1 MRPQHIALALLMVA
15 VWGTN
20 FVVIKLGLR
29 DFPPLLFA
37 ALRFLFSA
45 IPFVFF
51 IRRPNVAWR
60 WLCAYGLFLGVGQF
74 GLLFYAMRSDI
85 SPGLASLVIQ
95 MQVFFTIGLS
105 MVLFNEPVRMS
116 TIAGT
121 LLAAAGLCVIAWH
134 LDASLTPKGLV
145 AVLLAAFCWA
155 CANVVVKK
163 AASQGAERFNMLAFV
178 VWSSAF
184 AIAPLLLMSLA
195 LEGAG
200 ADWQALLSAGGDAWA
215 AVAWQVLGNAL
226 FGFAVWS
233 WLLARYDAAIV
244 TPYALLVPIFGM
256 GSSALFLGE
265 PLPAWKLYAAAM
277 VIGGIV
283 LITLV
288 PVWRNQRSRG
298 A

>member
-1 MRPQHIALALLMVA
+1 
-15 VWGTN
+15 
-20 FVVIKLGLR
+20 
-29 DFPPLLFA
+29 
-37 ALRFLFSA
+37 
-45 IPFVFF
+45 
-51 IRRPNVAWR
+51 
-60 WLCAYGLFLGVGQF
+60 
-74 GLLFYAMRSDI
+74 
-85 SPGLASLVIQ
+85 
-95 MQVFFTIGLS
+95 
-105 MVLFNEPVRMS
+105 
-116 TIAGT
+116 
-121 LLAAAGLCVIAWH
+121 
-134 LDASLTPKGLV
+134 
-145 AVLLAAFCWA
+145 
-155 CANVVVKK
+155 
-163 AASQGAERFNMLAFV
+163 AFV